1 MKLTA
6 FTLLSGSVLALT
18 VGTVPFG
25 ITHLSAQTTTEDQGD
40 AALHCTHFPKDCET
54 ADESA
59 DADTMTDDHVAMTQT
74 AAGPIEP
81 GQGMFGAI
89 SEISTIIE
97 NSGADWDK
105 VDLDAL
111 WEHLKDM
118 DALMTYAKVEK
129 TELDN
134 GLNMIITGEGPARR
148 AVNNMIPAHSE
159 FLKAVRPDWAIDFS
173 NEGDTYTVVV
183 TSDDPLEVAKIQAL
197 GFSGFMVQDDHHAAH
212 HLGIGVGT
220 TEH

>member
-1 MKLTA
+1 MKIPTLN
-6 FTLLSGSVLALT
+6 LLSDSVLALT
-18 VGTVPFG
+18 VGTVAFG
-25 ITHLSAQTTTEDQGD
+25 ITHLSAQTTTKDHGD

-54 ADESA
+54 ADEGA
-59 DADTMTDDHVAMTQT
+59 DADTMADDHATSEKT
-74 AAGPIEP
+74 AGGPIEP

-89 SEISTIIE
+89 SEINMIIE
-97 NSGADWDK
+97 QSGADWDK
-105 VDLDAL
+105 VNLDAL

-129 TELDN
+129 TNLDN
-134 GLNMIITGEGPARR
+134 GLSMIITGEGPAKR

-159 FLKAVRPDWAIDFS
+159 FLKAVRPDWVIAFA

-183 TSDDPLEVAKIQAL
+183 TSVDPLEVAKIQAL
-197 GFSGFMVQDDHHAAH
+197 GFSGFMVQDDHHASH

-220 TEH
+220 TVH